1 MRCETL
7 TGVLEQLVLAHA
19 QGGGSGSR
27 ARRTSSVGVAWFV
40 LGIVYFATVHH
51 PVAGLI
57 LVVTAFA
64 WLFTV
69 TSRGFAR
76 PSR

>member
-1 MRCETL
+1 MST
-7 TGVLEQLVLAHA
+7 
-19 QGGGSGSR
+19 
-27 ARRTSSVGVAWFV
+27 RTVMQTIGVAWFV
-40 LGIVYFATVHH
+40 LGIVYVATVHH

-57 LVVTAFA
+57 LVVTAAA

-69 TSRGFAR
+69 TSLGFAG

>member
-1 MRCETL
+1 MQTI
-7 TGVLEQLVLAHA
+7 GVAI
-19 QGGGSGSR
+19 
-27 ARRTSSVGVAWFV
+27 GVAWFV
-40 LGIVYFATVHH
+40 LGVVYFATVHH

-57 LVVTAFA
+57 LVVTAAA

-76 PSR
+76 PNR